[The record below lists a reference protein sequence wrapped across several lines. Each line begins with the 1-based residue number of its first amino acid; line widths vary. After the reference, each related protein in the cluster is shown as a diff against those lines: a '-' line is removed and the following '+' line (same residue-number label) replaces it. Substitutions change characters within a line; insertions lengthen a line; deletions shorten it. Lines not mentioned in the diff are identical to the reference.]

1 MWPINDISIWN
12 QWASKEAQPIFSN
25 KTGTGSSST
34 QIRWTVYVSSWIK
47 KKAVQRS
54 NYTTQVLINVWINHE
69 NSWLGLTLRHPLYC
83 YLLFQL
89 NSGLFNYVLPL
100 SSHSWMPW
108 QPVYIL
114 PQPTDRTQ
122 TQNQLQSWDQNQQI
136 NSIGSSIN
144 LQFSLYGFS
153 CASLVRSFASPS
165 HRHRWVDQ

>member
-100 SSHSWMPW
+100 SSHSWMPCC
-108 QPVYIL
+108 PKKKKFLDALATCIYIATTHWSNPDSKSASEL
-114 PQPTDRTQ
+114 RSKPT
-122 TQNQLQSWDQNQQI
+122 N
-136 NSIGSSIN
+136 
-144 LQFSLYGFS
+144 
-153 CASLVRSFASPS
+153 
-165 HRHRWVDQ
+165 